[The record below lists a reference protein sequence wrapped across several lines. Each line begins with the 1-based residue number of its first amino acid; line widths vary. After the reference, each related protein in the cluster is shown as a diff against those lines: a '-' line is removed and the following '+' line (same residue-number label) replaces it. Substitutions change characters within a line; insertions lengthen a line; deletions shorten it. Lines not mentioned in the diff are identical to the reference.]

1 MTDKRIV
8 ARLKS
13 LMAGALIVFLATAC
27 SGSGSPIEPDRF
39 VAVLVDLHL
48 TESRREIVGDMP
60 PATRDSILE
69 SHDVSETQYERSVR
83 YYTERPEEYLQ
94 LYNAVIDSLSAE
106 LGELEESGEVELI
119 ER

>member
-1 MTDKRIV
+1 MLDRRIV
-8 ARLKS
+8 LHVFS
-13 LMAGALIVFLATAC
+13 ILAGAAIASLSTAC
-27 SGSGSPIEPDRF
+27 SGGGAPMDPDRF

-60 PATRDSILE
+60 PATRDSILDFHE
-69 SHDVSETQYERSVR
+69 VSEAQYERSVR

-106 LGELEESGEVELI
+106 LGELEESGDVEMI
-119 ER
+119 DR

>member
-1 MTDKRIV
+1 MARRRIV
-8 ARLKS
+8 LPLLS
-13 LMAGALIVFLATAC
+13 MMAGTTIACLATAC
-27 SGSGSPIEPDRF
+27 SGGGSPMEPERF

-60 PATRDSILE
+60 PTTRDSILE
-69 SHDVSETQYERSVR
+69 SHDVSEAQYERSVR

-106 LGELEESGEVELI
+106 LGELEESGDVELI
-119 ER
+119 DR